1 MKVKEKGREV
11 AFKVL
16 FALDVGKNTLPDAIL
31 FFRYEL
37 PVVLDYATLLVNG
50 TLSRIEYID
59 KNIESLLDKWNIDR
73 IYIVDKELLRLG
85 LFEIEFVDDIDDGLV
100 VYEVVELAK
109 KYGDR
114 ESGNFINGILR
125 NFLRQKEKQTELE

>member
-50 TLSRIEYID
+50 TLARIEYID

-109 KYGDR
+109 KY
-114 ESGNFINGILR
+114 
-125 NFLRQKEKQTELE
+125 

>member
-50 TLSRIEYID
+50 TLARIEYID